1 MKHIPFRKKRE
12 PTKTLFNDLFLAIAY
27 RPPPIQQYTNR
38 TIVPSSSTVSIR
50 PPPHTSPQISFYR
63 ILNTHQRNKQT
74 DSIMSPLDDK
84 KRPSSSENKDFVI
97 RNGFPALLRNDGSGP
112 LIHGDEPIPQQLFA
126 SFHDALVLSDSQ
138 TFIND
143 CTTVFTARTM
153 EDGAAYSAG
162 TTYFIPAMMKPR
174 CALEALALT
183 IFKAHTKGLEQM
195 YRPEQSGAEFWTLVM
210 DAAPPKISANEDNNE
225 DDDDDEDEDH
235 AEVGIHFDADYGL
248 EEQVPGMLL
257 HPRLAT
263 VTYLSDVG
271 APTLVL
277 NKQSPAPGTN
287 IVEELGGDI
296 DRGWLSGPKFGK
308 HIAFDGRLLH
318 GAPATFFPGSNQE
331 GNVTQSDEPHAK
343 RQKVM
348 NEKNQ
353 EISQSKQQPKLRVTF
368 MVNIWLNHCPLDA
381 DLLDDDIVKQ
391 LKTPW
396 ETSIE
401 QSNDPFK
408 LPFEWKANKPDTLDT
423 PCLLGVFKQDPA
435 GSEETVMCNH
445 KVEICF
451 NEKME
456 IQHEI
461 SRKTATGSSI
471 ELTFQKGAVTLKVGD
486 EVSDDDSE
494 GDKQ

>member
-1 MKHIPFRKKRE
+1 MP
-12 PTKTLFNDLFLAIAY
+12 
-27 RPPPIQQYTNR
+27 
-38 TIVPSSSTVSIR
+38 
-50 PPPHTSPQISFYR
+50 
-63 ILNTHQRNKQT
+63 
-74 DSIMSPLDDK
+74 PLDDQ
-84 KRPSSSENKDFVI
+84 KRPPSSEMKDFVI
-97 RNGFPALLRNDGSGP
+97 RNGFPALLQNDGSGP

-126 SFHDALVLSDSQ
+126 SYHDALVLSDPH

-143 CTTVFTARTM
+143 CKTVFTARTM

-183 IFKAHTKGLEQM
+183 IFHAHTKGLEQM
-195 YRPEQSGAEFWTLVM
+195 YKSEQSGAEFWTLVM
-210 DAAPPKISANEDNNE
+210 DAAPPKIYEYEDTNNNNYEEDN
-225 DDDDDEDEDH
+225 EDH

-248 EEQVPGMLL
+248 EDQVPGMLL

-277 NKQSPAPGTN
+277 NKQSPTPGIN
-287 IVEELGGDI
+287 IVDKFGGDV
-296 DRGWLSGPKFGK
+296 DKGWLSGPKFGK

-318 GAPATFFPGSNQE
+318 GAPATFFPGSNDDK
-331 GNVTQSDEPHAK
+331 NISQSDETHEPHAK

-348 NEKNQ
+348 NNQNQ
-353 EISQSKQQPKLRVTF
+353 ENSKDKQEPKLRVTF

-381 DLLDDDIVKQ
+381 DLLDDDIVSK

-396 ETSIE
+396 DTSLE
-401 QSNDPFK
+401 QANNTFK
-408 LPFEWKANKPDTLDT
+408 LPFQWKANKPDILDA
-423 PCLLGVFKQDPA
+423 PCLLGVFQADPA
-435 GSEETVMCNH
+435 GSEETVICNH

-456 IQHEI
+456 TQHEI
-461 SRKTATGSSI
+461 SRKTTNGSSI
-471 ELTFQKGAVTLKVGD
+471 ELTFQKGSVTLKVGD
-486 EVSDDDSE
+486 EVSDDDNE
-494 GDKQ
+494 DDNQ